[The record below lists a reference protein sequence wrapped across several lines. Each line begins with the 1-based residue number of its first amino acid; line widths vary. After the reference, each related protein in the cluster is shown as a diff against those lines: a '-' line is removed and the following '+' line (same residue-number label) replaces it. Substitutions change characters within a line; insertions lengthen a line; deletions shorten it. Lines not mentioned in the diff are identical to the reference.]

1 MFNRV
6 KADLTT
12 AMKAG
17 DPLRLSV
24 LRMLASALGYK
35 QIDLHRDLTDEE
47 VISVIGN
54 EAKKRREAVESY
66 TKAGRADSAEKEGQE
81 LKILQAYLPTQM
93 TEDEVKA
100 ELVKLELPKDF
111 GQAMRVAAP
120 MFKGK
125 ADGSLVAEIVRNIT
139 LSSQSSVS
147 PS

>member
-24 LRMLASALGYK
+24 LRMLSSALGYK

-66 TKAGRADSAEKEGQE
+66 TKAGRADSAQKEGQE
-81 LKILQAYLPTQM
+81 LKILQAYLPTLM
-93 TEDEVKA
+93 TEDEIRI
-100 ELVKLELPKDF
+100 ELAKLELPKDF
-111 GQAMRVAAP
+111 GQAMRIAAP
-120 MFKGK
+120 IFKGK
-125 ADGSLVAEIVRNIT
+125 ADGSLVA
-139 LSSQSSVS
+139 SVVKQIIS
-147 PS
+147 

>member
-1 MFNRV
+1 MLNAQGSMLNKV
-6 KADLTT
+6 KSDLTT

-24 LRMLASALGYK
+24 LRMLVSALGYK

-47 VISVIGN
+47 VISVVGN

-81 LKILQAYLPTQM
+81 LKILQAYLPTMM
-93 TEDEVKA
+93 TEDEVKT

-111 GQAMRVAAP
+111 GQAMRIAAP
-120 MFKGK
+120 IFKGK
-125 ADGSLVAEIVRNIT
+125 ADGGVVAGIVKQLI
-139 LSSQSSVS
+139 SS
-147 PS
+147 

>member
-1 MFNRV
+1 MRNRI

-24 LRMLASALGYK
+24 LRMLVSALGYK
-35 QIDLHRDLTDEE
+35 QIDLQRELTDEE
-47 VISVIGN
+47 VIFVVGN

-81 LKILQAYLPTQM
+81 LKILQVYLPTLM
-93 TEDEVKA
+93 TEEEIRA
-100 ELVKLELPKDF
+100 EISKLELPKDF
-111 GQAMRVAAP
+111 GQAMRIVSP

-125 ADGSLVAEIVRNIT
+125 ADGSLVA
-139 LSSQSSVS
+139 SVVKQLIS
-147 PS
+147 

>member
-1 MFNRV
+1 MLNRI
-6 KADLTT
+6 KSDLTI

-81 LKILQAYLPTQM
+81 LKILQAYLPTMM
-93 TEDEVKA
+93 TEDEIRA
-100 ELVKLELPKDF
+100 EISKLELPKDF

-120 MFKGK
+120 IFKGK
-125 ADGSLVAEIVRNIT
+125 ADGSLVAKLVNEKI
-139 LSSQSSVS
+139 SKS
-147 PS
+147 